1 MTTSKICAAGDA
13 PVRPW
18 VENERACNLDSIA
31 LWTVC
36 LDRDKPSVEGLYR
49 LLSPNERACADRFRF
64 AVDQTRYIVRRGLL
78 RTVLGRSLAVEP
90 GDLVFRNGEFGKP
103 FLSDCSR
110 PRLAFNVS
118 HSNGMAV
125 FAISGA
131 DCVGVDLE
139 LVRSLPDLDL
149 LMNQCLTVCEIAS
162 VRSLSVASQSK
173 QFLRYWTCK
182 EAYLKALGT
191 GLNRGMDSLR
201 VSLTPSGP
209 HFRATVIDSER
220 ERTDFV
226 VRSFSPFSGFV
237 AATAA
242 PASCGPPVMMT
253 I

>member
-1 MTTSKICAAGDA
+1 MPATPLKTLQPRRIHDDIRQGTRPSESLATLGLSHPTKTARPFWPPGALLLTAVYIVSPRTALYDGSVGQAFGFSQRARCILTMTTSKICAAGDA

-18 VENERACNLDSIA
+18 VENECTCNLDSIA

-49 LLSPNERACADRFRF
+49 LLSPNERARADRFRF

-125 FAISGA
+125 FAISG
-131 DCVGVDLE
+131 C
-139 LVRSLPDLDL
+139 
-149 LMNQCLTVCEIAS
+149 
-162 VRSLSVASQSK
+162 
-173 QFLRYWTCK
+173 
-182 EAYLKALGT
+182 
-191 GLNRGMDSLR
+191 
-201 VSLTPSGP
+201 
-209 HFRATVIDSER
+209 
-220 ERTDFV
+220 
-226 VRSFSPFSGFV
+226 
-237 AATAA
+237 
-242 PASCGPPVMMT
+242 
-253 I
+253 